1 MHSSKIVTLVAS
13 LLLTSTAL
21 AQSVWVAPGSQKI
34 RPADKAGSVQS
45 ATLEAARNE
54 FEAFH
59 LVVAGGSAGVKAVTV
74 TADKLV
80 GPAGGAI
87 DDVRVYREGWYNV
100 GTVSNIQGTVGR
112 WPDAMIPAVDE
123 IDNQKRNAFPA
134 DVAAN
139 EQQPI
144 FVEYHVSPQATAGWY
159 QGTVHVTGGVTA
171 DIAVK
176 LYVHAFTLPS
186 TSSLPSAYG
195 IGWNDPCIAHFG
207 GYSQCGGD
215 AGTIDILNKYTKF
228 ALDHRISLSEA
239 VYTGPL
245 QAANGS
251 YDWAAWDAIYAPMLD
266 GSMGGRLQ
274 GAKLTSVR
282 YMWTEDQAH
291 LAEWAKHFRAKGW
304 MERTFD
310 YSCDE
315 PPAGCSWSS
324 INARTSMVHA
334 ADAKFQTLVTTQMA
348 PAQANGV
355 LAGIDLLVPTVNL
368 LDPMPPEVNTR
379 ASYSAWLSQ
388 SQQHKV
394 WMYQSCD
401 SQGCNGVGPQELAGW
416 PTHMIDAPATQNR
429 AMEWQ
434 AWNQKVNGELYY
446 DSTYAFSR
454 GDAWQNQFY
463 FTGNGDGTLFYPGTP
478 AKIGGTSHIPIASL
492 RVKMIREGM
501 EDYEYFKALAD
512 AGDPAMADAE
522 AAALSPKAWQNAT
535 DPATVD
541 AARHRMALRIEE
553 LTGQTPPPMG
563 GGSTGGTGG
572 SGGAN
577 GDAPAGETP
586 TAAPTSTPT
595 AGSSGG
601 GCSHAQG
608 RAPIVTPFSLSLLAA
623 GILAFVRRRR
633 LVPVKTRANRGS
645 DRR

>member
-1 MHSSKIVTLVAS
+1 MQHNKMVTVVAS
-13 LLLTSTAL
+13 LLFASSAF
-21 AQSVWVAPGSQKI
+21 AQSVWVAPSSQKI
-34 RPADKAGSVQS
+34 RPADAAGSAQS

-59 LVVAGGSAGVKAVTV
+59 LVVAGGSAGAQSVTV

-80 GPAGGAI
+80 GPGGGAI

-100 GTVSNIQGTVGR
+100 ATVSNIQGTVGR

-123 IDNQKRNAFPA
+123 IDNQTRNAFPA
-134 DVAAN
+134 NVPAG

-144 FVEYHVSPQATAGWY
+144 FVEYHVPAQATAGWY
-159 QGTVHVTGGVTA
+159 EGKVHVTGGVTA
-171 DIAVK
+171 DIPVK

-195 IGWNDPCIAHFG
+195 IGWNDPCVAHFG
-207 GYSQCGGD
+207 GYTQCGGD
-215 AGTIDILNKYTKF
+215 AGTIAIMNKYTKF

-239 VYTGPL
+239 VYTGP
-245 QAANGS
+245 AAKSDGT
-251 YDWAAWDAIYAPMLD
+251 YDWASWDAIYSPMLD

-282 YMWTEDQAH
+282 YMWTADQAH
-291 LAEWAKHFRAKGW
+291 FAEWAKHFRARGW
-304 MERTFD
+304 LDRTFD

-315 PPAGCSWSS
+315 PPAGCSWGS
-324 INARTSMVHA
+324 INARTAMVHA
-334 ADAKFQTLVTTQMA
+334 ADPQFQTLVTTQMG
-348 PAQANGV
+348 PAQQNGV

-368 LDPMPPEVNTR
+368 LDPMPPETNTR
-379 ASYSAWLSQ
+379 AAYSAWESA
-388 SQQHKV
+388 SAQHKV

-401 SQGCNGVGPQELAGW
+401 SQGCNNIGPVEQSGW

-434 AWNQKVNGELYY
+434 AWRQKVHGELYY
-446 DSTYAFSR
+446 DATYAFSR

-492 RVKMIREGM
+492 RIKMIREGM
-501 EDYEYFKALAD
+501 EDYEYLKALAD

-522 AAALSPKAWQNAT
+522 AEALSPKAWQNAA
-535 DPATVD
+535 DPAAVD
-541 AARHRMALRIEE
+541 AARRRIALRIEA

-563 GGSTGGTGG
+563 GTGGSTGTGGG
-572 SGGAN
+572 SGDTTGAS
-577 GDAPAGETP
+577 ETP
-586 TAAPTSTPT
+586 TPAATPN
-595 AGSSGG
+595 AGTSSGG
-601 GCSHAQG
+601 GCSHAHG
-608 RAPIVTPFSLSLLAA
+608 HAPIVTPFSVALMAA
-623 GILAFVRRRR
+623 GMFAMVRRRR
-633 LVPVKTRANRGS
+633 LAAARGRT